1 MFTWVVGA
9 VLITGATSCSG
20 FLEEYSQDLA
30 KVESWRDLDEVL
42 LGDGYMQS
50 GRVQVFDSYSTP
62 ERKGNLDIL
71 HFMSDELQ
79 QVDDNV
85 SDVVAYKSS
94 MFPFYTW
101 QQDTGM
107 DEKFKYVGGDETYWD
122 FLYNK
127 INICNMVIALIDEQP
142 ESNDDDRIEKERVK
156 GEAYFLR
163 GVYYFLLANLYS
175 EPYVPAKAENMPG
188 VPVKVTEFVED
199 TEFRRLTLAETYGQI
214 LEDLSEAERCLDGK
228 RRASI
233 YHANQTAAL
242 LLKSR
247 VYLYMQNWEKLRN
260 MPEWHWTGRA
270 RCLTC
275 IRKLRVRIAFIRT
288 RPKRYSAWGIT

>member
-1 MFTWVVGA
+1 MKRIFCGERTISCLPIFTA
-9 VLITGATSCSG
+9 SP
-20 FLEEYSQDLA
+20 
-30 KVESWRDLDEVL
+30 
-42 LGDGYMQS
+42 M
-50 GRVQVFDSYSTP
+50 
-62 ERKGNLDIL
+62 
-71 HFMSDELQ
+71 
-79 QVDDNV
+79 
-85 SDVVAYKSS
+85 
-94 MFPFYTW
+94 
-101 QQDTGM
+101 
-107 DEKFKYVGGDETYWD
+107 
-122 FLYNK
+122 
-127 INICNMVIALIDEQP
+127 
-142 ESNDDDRIEKERVK
+142 
-156 GEAYFLR
+156 
-163 GVYYFLLANLYS
+163 
-175 EPYVPAKAENMPG
+175 VPAKAENMPG

-247 VYLYMQNWEKLRN
+247 VYLYMQNLGKKLLN